1 LIHRSRL
8 LRGAAVLALA
18 GVASC
23 AYTASPALLPAHL
36 KTIAIPVFENATT
49 EYTIEQEVTDA
60 VIQRFVA
67 DNHLKVVDERSA
79 DAVIRGKI
87 ITYTN
92 TVFGFQAQTGAQEY
106 RVTIGM
112 EVLFKDLV
120 KNREVWNE
128 PNLVKSANYYVQDV
142 PGQTAKTELDG
153 RKEAIDK
160 LAEEILTRTVQS
172 W

>member
-1 LIHRSRL
+1 M
-8 LRGAAVLALA
+8 A
-18 GVASC
+18 GLGVQSC

-36 KTIAIPVFENATT
+36 KTVAIPVFENATT
-49 EYTIEQEVTDA
+49 EYTIEQDVTDA

-67 DNHLKVVDERSA
+67 DNHLRIVDERSA
-79 DAVIRGKI
+79 DSVIRGKI
-87 ITYTN
+87 TSYTN
-92 TVFGFQAQTGAQEY
+92 SVFGFQAQTGAQEY
-106 RVTIGM
+106 RVTISM
-112 EVLFKDLV
+112 EVTYKDLV
-120 KNREVWNE
+120 KNREVWTE

-160 LAEEILTRTVQS
+160 LAEEILSRTVQS